1 MTLQQSE
8 TKAMFTLYRIVFAPA
23 RKPYRIGLLFTYEN
37 GDFGTISVTE
47 RSHTAPISKVV
58 RHILNR
64 CSCYTG
70 QLFVV
75 PRKSY
80 GIGPLNTHK
89 NCCGG
94 AISVT
99 VRSCAAP
106 ISKLVSHM
114 SDRCSCYTR

>member
-1 MTLQQSE
+1 
-8 TKAMFTLYRIVFAPA
+8 MFTLYRIAFAPA

-47 RSHTAPISKVV
+47 RSYAAPISKVV
-58 RHILNR
+58 SHILNR

>member
-1 MTLQQSE
+1 
-8 TKAMFTLYRIVFAPA
+8 MFTLYRIVFAPA

-58 RHILNR
+58 SHILNR

-94 AISVT
+94 AISV
-99 VRSCAAP
+99 VFLRSLNRWVTCQIGVHAIP
-106 ISKLVSHM
+106 
-114 SDRCSCYTR
+114 DNF

>member
-1 MTLQQSE
+1 
-8 TKAMFTLYRIVFAPA
+8 MFTLNRIAFAPA

-47 RSHTAPISKVV
+47 RSYAAPISKVV
-58 RHILNR
+58 SHILNR

-80 GIGPLNTHK
+80 RIGPLNTHK

-99 VRSCAAP
+99 ERSCAAP
-106 ISKLVSHM
+106 ICKVESHI
-114 SDRCSCYTR
+114 SGRCSCYTR